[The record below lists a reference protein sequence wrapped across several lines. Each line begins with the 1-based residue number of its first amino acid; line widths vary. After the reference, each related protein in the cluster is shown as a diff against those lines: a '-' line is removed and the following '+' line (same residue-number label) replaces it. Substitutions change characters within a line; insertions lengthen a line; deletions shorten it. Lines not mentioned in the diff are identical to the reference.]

1 MYPWGEKATHV
12 FFAVPGSLKSLGRQS
27 PSHSP
32 PHLLSCH
39 PVLWRGRVKIGV
51 HFHRRR
57 ASTFQRAYQSACRV
71 VIIRR
76 LAPSSVGRAS
86 LDPPSSKNALIM
98 IPNLSDIVA
107 AVAHLGLRGGRG
119 GWLRYVCVARAIA
132 FFLVKND
139 AYLRFRLVWL
149 KCKERSSRRSSQRR
163 ASHHK
168 ATQGPTDSYNRNDC
182 QIDSKLWETD
192 RLPSLRARALKQ
204 LTDPPPWLVPSG
216 LCLFPRPSFG
226 CAFCLLSY
234 PISTRIKSQSFAS
247 HKQRVETREL
257 PSYTCCAPVA
267 TRPQKPQRRS
277 M

>member
-1 MYPWGEKATHV
+1 M
-12 FFAVPGSLKSLGRQS
+12 
-27 PSHSP
+27 
-32 PHLLSCH
+32 
-39 PVLWRGRVKIGV
+39 
-51 HFHRRR
+51 
-57 ASTFQRAYQSACRV
+57 
-71 VIIRR
+71 
-76 LAPSSVGRAS
+76 
-86 LDPPSSKNALIM
+86 
-98 IPNLSDIVA
+98 
-107 AVAHLGLRGGRG
+107 
-119 GWLRYVCVARAIA
+119 
-132 FFLVKND
+132 
-139 AYLRFRLVWL
+139 VWL

-204 LTDPPPWLVPSG
+204 LTDPPPWLVGS

-257 PSYTCCAPVA
+257 LSRLLRSPSALGPNSVQCRQIQFRNSLDCCTHATCSLRVPYTARYVLPHCMSA
-267 TRPQKPQRRS
+267 
-277 M
+277 